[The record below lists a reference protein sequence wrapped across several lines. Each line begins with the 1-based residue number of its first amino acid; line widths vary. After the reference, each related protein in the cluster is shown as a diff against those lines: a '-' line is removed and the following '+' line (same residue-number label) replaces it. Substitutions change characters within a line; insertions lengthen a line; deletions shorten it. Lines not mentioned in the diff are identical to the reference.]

1 MVNCALSGHLC
12 LGTEH
17 AFSPG
22 HAFSRSVRMLP
33 SDNREPLARDML
45 ELLQFIIVQRL
56 IPTTDGR
63 RQAVREYI
71 LFDESVRSQLRQ
83 HAWNQW
89 PSVLNDMLTRNG
101 ARIADAAWSLYQEGR
116 ITEATATEYI
126 GFQEF
131 TRRKKHG

>member
-1 MVNCALSGHLC
+1 
-12 LGTEH
+12 
-17 AFSPG
+17 
-22 HAFSRSVRMLP
+22 
-33 SDNREPLARDML
+33 ML

-83 HAWNQW
+83 HARNQW